1 MALVL
6 QDRSQVAY
14 RSELKF
20 DPPTGPVVGSGTA
33 RAKSDRTFARLDLT
47 YQNPNGIL
55 Y

>member
-6 QDRSQVAY
+6 QGRSQVAF

-20 DPPTGPVVGSGTA
+20 DPPTGTAVGSGTA
-33 RAKSDRTFARLDLT
+33 RAESDRAFARLDLT